1 MKGTLLA
8 FIIMSIAGCANLNSI
23 YRTFDISRGESPMI
37 DIRQRA
43 ILVAPNETITK
54 KYGPTGKF
62 VSEEHIKKGTFV
74 CAEPSPD
81 AMASLAYELAAK
93 GGYPEKASGELA
105 FAMQDGAAFT
115 GIRTQS
121 IQLLRDFGYRL
132 CESYMSGAINAAQYD
147 LLMRRF
153 QKNTVALLAIEQLTG
168 TVKAPPIA
176 LTTSGRAEA
185 TKSLSEQR
193 AEREKVSDRISALE
207 TEKTAVDKKISDAK
221 KADAKADTSEMD
233 QTASDLAEKIKNLKD
248 DRTVIDS
255 AIADTKGV
263 IADGETKVKIETTS
277 MGSQR
282 SDAHIKQ
289 ISKTVEGIVN
299 KIVLSDDEHQMCMSA
314 LLLSDPNEGQKKFS
328 AWCVEVMNTQAKAR
342 EILLNNAQSKLKK
355 ALAVL
360 QSGASAEEKEKAEKE
375 VDVQSNLI
383 IEIWGGYKE
392 YSAPIS
398 VKTLPLTLEAPAAKS
413 PSASSD

>member
-23 YRTFDISRGESPMI
+23 YRTFDISDGESTMS

-54 KYGPTGKF
+54 KYDPTGKY
-62 VSEEHIKKGTFV
+62 VLEEHIKKGAVV

-93 GGYPEKASGELA
+93 GGYPGKASGELA

-132 CESYMSGAINAAQYD
+132 CESYMSGAISAAQYD

-168 TVKAPPIA
+168 AIKAPPIA

-207 TEKTAVDKKISDAK
+207 AEKTAVDKKVSDAK
-221 KADAKADTSEMD
+221 KADAKADTSELD
-233 QTASDLAEKIKNLKD
+233 QTASGLAEKIKNLKD
-248 DRTVIDS
+248 DRSVIDS
-255 AIADTKGV
+255 AIAETKGV
-263 IADGETKVKIETTS
+263 IADGEIKVKIETTG

-282 SDAHIKQ
+282 SDAHVQ
-289 ISKTVEGIVN
+289 QVATTVEGIVN
-299 KIVLSDDEHQMCMSA
+299 NIVLADDEQQLCMSA
-314 LLLSDPNEGQKKFS
+314 LLLPDPNEGQKKFS
-328 AWCVEVMNTQAKAR
+328 AWCVKVLDTQAEAR
-342 EILLNNAQSKLKK
+342 EILIKNTERRLEQIEAI
-355 ALAVL
+355 L
-360 QSGASAEEKEKAEKE
+360 QSGASEEKKA
-375 VDVQSNLI
+375 
-383 IEIWGGYKE
+383 
-392 YSAPIS
+392 
-398 VKTLPLTLEAPAAKS
+398 PLKLERESLLKGLKNPGLYNQALDKKFM
-413 PSASSD
+413 

>member
-8 FIIMSIAGCANLNSI
+8 FIIMFIAGCANLNSI
-23 YRTFDISRGESPMI
+23 YRTFDISRGESPMV

-54 KYGPTGKF
+54 KYDPTGKY
-62 VSEEHIKKGTFV
+62 VREEQIKKETVV

-93 GGYPEKASGELA
+93 GGYPGKASGELA

-132 CESYMSGAINAAQYD
+132 CESYMSGSISAPQYD

-207 TEKTAVDKKISDAK
+207 AEKTAVDKKISDAK
-221 KADAKADTSEMD
+221 KADANADTSEMD
-233 QTASDLAEKIKNLKD
+233 QTASGLAEKIKNLKD

-255 AIADTKGV
+255 AIAETKGV
-263 IADGETKVKIETTS
+263 LVDGETKVRIETTG

-282 SDAHIKQ
+282 SDAHLQ
-289 ISKTVEGIVN
+289 QVATTVEGIVN
-299 KIVLSDDEHQMCMSA
+299 KIVLADDEQQLCMSA
-314 LLLSDPNEGQKKFS
+314 LLLPDPNEGQIKFS
-328 AWCVEVMNTQAKAR
+328 AWCIEVLNTKAKAR
-342 EILLNNAQSKLKK
+342 EFLLSDAKSKLEQ
-355 ALAVL
+355 AQAVL
-360 QSGASAEEKEKAEKE
+360 QSGASAKKKEE
-375 VDVQSNLI
+375 
-383 IEIWGGYKE
+383 
-392 YSAPIS
+392 
-398 VKTLPLTLEAPAAKS
+398 AAKQAETQLKRIDS
-413 PSASSD
+413 IEAGTTIYSKKIELITE

>member
-1 MKGTLLA
+1 MKGTLLGL
-8 FIIMSIAGCANLNSI
+8 IVVSIAGCANLNSI
-23 YRTFDISRGESPMI
+23 YRTFDVSRGESSMS

-43 ILVAPNETITK
+43 ILVAPNENITK
-54 KYGPTGKF
+54 KYDTTGKL
-62 VSEEHIKKGTFV
+62 VSEEHKKNGVFV

-132 CESYMSGAINAAQYD
+132 CESYLSGAISAPQYD

-168 TVKAPPIA
+168 AIKAPPIA

-193 AEREKVSDRISALE
+193 AEREKVSDRITALE

-221 KADAKADTSEMD
+221 KANANADTSELD
-233 QTASDLAEKIKNLKD
+233 QTAAGLAEKIKNLKD
-248 DRTVIDS
+248 DRNVIDS
-255 AIADTKGV
+255 AIAETKGV
-263 IADGETKVKIETTS
+263 IADGEVKVKIETTG

-282 SDAHIKQ
+282 SDAHIQQ
-289 ISKTVEGIVN
+289 IAKTVEGIVN
-299 KIVLSDDEHQMCMSA
+299 NIVLADDEQQLCMSA
-314 LLLSDPNEGQKKFS
+314 LLLPNPNEGQKNF
-328 AWCVEVMNTQAKAR
+328 ADWCIKVMRTQAEARDALMKNTKLKMDQAQAVLGSGANTAEKDKAR
-342 EILLNNAQSKLKK
+342 QDLANLQK
-355 ALAVL
+355 ALEGL
-360 QSGASAEEKEKAEKE
+360 GKGPG
-375 VDVQSNLI
+375 L
-383 IEIWGGYKE
+383 
-392 YSAPIS
+392 YSLS
-398 VKTLPLTLEAPAAKS
+398 L
-413 PSASSD
+413 DR

>member
-1 MKGTLLA
+1 MKGTLLGL
-8 FIIMSIAGCANLNSI
+8 IVVSIAGCANLNSI
-23 YRTFDISRGESPMI
+23 YRTFDVSRGESSMS

-43 ILVAPNETITK
+43 ILVAPNENITK
-54 KYGPTGKF
+54 KYDTTGKL
-62 VSEEHIKKGTFV
+62 VSEEHKKNGVFV

-132 CESYMSGAINAAQYD
+132 CESYMSGAISAPQYD

-168 TVKAPPIA
+168 AIKAPPIA

-193 AEREKVSDRISALE
+193 AEREKVSDRITALE

-221 KADAKADTSEMD
+221 KANANADTSELD
-233 QTASDLAEKIKNLKD
+233 QTAAGLAEKIKNLKD
-248 DRTVIDS
+248 DRNVIDS
-255 AIADTKGV
+255 AIAETKGV
-263 IADGETKVKIETTS
+263 IADGEVKVKIETTG

-282 SDAHIKQ
+282 SDAHIQQ
-289 ISKTVEGIVN
+289 IAKTVEGIVN
-299 KIVLSDDEHQMCMSA
+299 NIVLADDEQQLCMSA
-314 LLLSDPNEGQKKFS
+314 LLLPNPNEGQKNF
-328 AWCVEVMNTQAKAR
+328 ADWCIKVMRTQAEARDALMKNTKLKMDQAQAVLGSGANTAEKDKAR
-342 EILLNNAQSKLKK
+342 QDLANLQK
-355 ALAVL
+355 AL
-360 QSGASAEEKEKAEKE
+360 EEHGKGPG
-375 VDVQSNLI
+375 L
-383 IEIWGGYKE
+383 
-392 YSAPIS
+392 YSLS
-398 VKTLPLTLEAPAAKS
+398 L
-413 PSASSD
+413 DR

>member
-1 MKGTLLA
+1 MKGTFLALL
-8 FIIMSIAGCANLNSI
+8 IMSIAGCANLNSI
-23 YRTFDISRGESPMI
+23 YRTFDISDGESTMS

-43 ILVAPNETITK
+43 ILVAPNESITK
-54 KYGPTGKF
+54 KYDPTGKY
-62 VSEEHIKKGTFV
+62 VLEEHIKKGTVV

-93 GGYPEKASGELA
+93 GGYPGKASGELA

-132 CESYMSGAINAAQYD
+132 CESYLSGAISAAQYD

-207 TEKTAVDKKISDAK
+207 AEKTAVDKKISDAK

-233 QTASDLAEKIKNLKD
+233 QTASGLAEKIKNLKD

-255 AIADTKGV
+255 AIAETKGV
-263 IADGETKVKIETTS
+263 LVDGETKVRIETTG
-277 MGSQR
+277 MGGQR
-282 SDAHIKQ
+282 SDAHIQQ
-289 ISKTVEGIVN
+289 IAKTVEGIVN
-299 KIVLSDDEHQMCMSA
+299 NIVLSDDEHQMCMSA
-314 LLLSDPNEGQKKFS
+314 LLLSAPNNDQKEFS
-328 AWCVEVMNTQAKAR
+328 AWCINVMNTQAKAR
-342 EILLNNAQSKLKK
+342 DALVKNTIFQMEQEQAILR
-355 ALAVL
+355 
-360 QSGASAEEKEKAEKE
+360 SGASETEKAEASRK
-375 VDVQSNLI
+375 VDDLQQAL
-383 IEIWGGYKE
+383 EKLGKGPGT
-392 YSAPIS
+392 YS
-398 VKTLPLTLEAPAAKS
+398 LFRPLR
-413 PSASSD
+413 

>member
-23 YRTFDISRGESPMI
+23 YRTFDISSGESTMS

-54 KYGPTGKF
+54 KYDPTGKY
-62 VSEEHIKKGTFV
+62 VREEQIKKGTVV

-93 GGYPEKASGELA
+93 GGYPGKASGELA

-132 CESYMSGAINAAQYD
+132 CESYMSGSISAPQYD

-193 AEREKVSDRISALE
+193 AEREKVSDRVSALE
-207 TEKTAVDKKISDAK
+207 AEKTAVDKKISDAK
-221 KADAKADTSEMD
+221 KADANADTSEMD
-233 QTASDLAEKIKNLKD
+233 QSASGLAEKIKNLKD
-248 DRTVIDS
+248 DRNVIDS
-255 AIADTKGV
+255 AIAETKGV
-263 IADGETKVKIETTS
+263 IADGEIKVKIETAG

-282 SDAHIKQ
+282 SDAHIQQ
-289 ISKTVEGIVN
+289 IATTVEGIVN
-299 KIVLSDDEHQMCMSA
+299 NIVLADDEQQLCMSA
-314 LLLSDPNEGQKKFS
+314 LLLPEPNEGQKKFS
-328 AWCVEVMNTQAKAR
+328 AWCVRVLDTQAEAR
-342 EILLNNAQSKLKK
+342 DALLKNTKLQMEHEQAILR
-355 ALAVL
+355 
-360 QSGASAEEKEKAEKE
+360 SGASPKEKEKASDKLA
-375 VDVQSNLI
+375 DLQDI
-383 IEIWGGYKE
+383 FDG
-392 YSAPIS
+392 
-398 VKTLPLTLEAPAAKS
+398 AAKGVRQYNITK
-413 PSASSD
+413 PSIDR

>member
-1 MKGTLLA
+1 MKGTFLA

-23 YRTFDISRGESPMI
+23 YRTFDISRGESPMS

-43 ILVAPNETITK
+43 ILVAPNVTITK
-54 KYGPTGKF
+54 KYDSTGKF

-81 AMASLAYELAAK
+81 AMASLAYEVAAK
-93 GGYPEKASGELA
+93 GGYPGKASGELA

-132 CESYMSGAINAAQYD
+132 CESYMSGAISAAQYD

-168 TVKAPPIA
+168 TVKTPPIA

-207 TEKTAVDKKISDAK
+207 AEKKAVDKKISDAK
-221 KADAKADTSEMD
+221 KADANADTSELD
-233 QTASDLAEKIKNLKD
+233 QAASGLAEKIKNLKD
-248 DRTVIDS
+248 DRSVIDS
-255 AIADTKGV
+255 AIAETKGV
-263 IADGETKVKIETTS
+263 LVDGETKVRIETTG

-282 SDAHIKQ
+282 SDAHIQQ
-289 ISKTVEGIVN
+289 IAKTVEGIVN
-299 KIVLSDDEHQMCMSA
+299 NIVLSDDEHQMCMSA
-314 LLLSDPNEGQKKFS
+314 LLLSAPNNDQKEFS
-328 AWCVEVMNTQAKAR
+328 AWCIKVMNTQAEAR
-342 EILLNNAQSKLKK
+342 EILLRNAKSKLEQ
-355 ALAVL
+355 AQAIL
-360 QSGASAEEKEKAEKE
+360 QSGASAEKKEAAEKE
-375 VDVQSNLI
+375 AETQRKVI
-383 IEIWGGYKE
+383 GGIVGGFKV
-392 YSAPIS
+392 YSVS
-398 VKTLPLTLEAPAAKS
+398 TELKTN
-413 PSASSD
+413 

>member
-1 MKGTLLA
+1 MKGTLLGL
-8 FIIMSIAGCANLNSI
+8 IVVSIAGCANLNSI
-23 YRTFDISRGESPMI
+23 YRTFDVSRGESSMS

-43 ILVAPNETITK
+43 ILVAPNENITK
-54 KYGPTGKF
+54 KYDATGKL
-62 VSEEHIKKGTFV
+62 VSQEYRKNGVFV

-132 CESYMSGAINAAQYD
+132 CESYLSGAISAPQYD

-168 TVKAPPIA
+168 AIKAPPIA

-193 AEREKVSDRISALE
+193 AEREKVSDRITALE

-221 KADAKADTSEMD
+221 KANANADTSELD
-233 QTASDLAEKIKNLKD
+233 QTAAGLAEKIINLKD
-248 DRTVIDS
+248 DRNVIDS
-255 AIADTKGV
+255 AIAETKGV
-263 IADGETKVKIETTS
+263 IADGEVKVKIETTG

-282 SDAHIKQ
+282 SDAHIQQ
-289 ISKTVEGIVN
+289 IAKTVEGIVN
-299 KIVLSDDEHQMCMSA
+299 NIVLADDEQQLCMSA
-314 LLLSDPNEGQKKFS
+314 LLLPNPNEGQKNF
-328 AWCVEVMNTQAKAR
+328 ADWCIKVMRTQAEARDALMKNTKLKMDQAQAVLGSGANTAEKDKAR
-342 EILLNNAQSKLKK
+342 QDLANLQK
-355 ALAVL
+355 ALEGL
-360 QSGASAEEKEKAEKE
+360 GKGPG
-375 VDVQSNLI
+375 L
-383 IEIWGGYKE
+383 
-392 YSAPIS
+392 YSLS
-398 VKTLPLTLEAPAAKS
+398 L
-413 PSASSD
+413 DR

>member
-1 MKGTLLA
+1 MKGTFLALL
-8 FIIMSIAGCANLNSI
+8 IMSIAGCANLNSI
-23 YRTFDISRGESPMI
+23 YRTFDISDGESTMS

-54 KYGPTGKF
+54 KYDPTGKF

-81 AMASLAYELAAK
+81 AMASLAYEVAAK
-93 GGYPEKASGELA
+93 GGYPGKASGELA

-132 CESYMSGAINAAQYD
+132 CESYMSGAISAAQYD

-168 TVKAPPIA
+168 AIKAPPIA

-193 AEREKVSDRISALE
+193 AEREKVSDRVSALE
-207 TEKTAVDKKISDAK
+207 AEKTAVDKKISDAK

-233 QTASDLAEKIKNLKD
+233 QTASGLAEKIKNLKD
-248 DRTVIDS
+248 DRSVIDS
-255 AIADTKGV
+255 AIAETKGV
-263 IADGETKVKIETTS
+263 IADGEIKVKIETTG
-277 MGSQR
+277 MGGQR
-282 SDAHIKQ
+282 SDAHIQ
-289 ISKTVEGIVN
+289 QVAKTVEGIVN
-299 KIVLSDDEHQMCMSA
+299 NIVLADDQLQLCMSA
-314 LLLSDPNEGQKKFS
+314 LLVPKPSDEETKFS
-328 AWCVEVMNTQAKAR
+328 AWCLKEMDTQADAR
-342 EILLNNAQSKLKK
+342 NALMKNTIFRMEQERAILR
-355 ALAVL
+355 
-360 QSGASAEEKEKAEKE
+360 SGASAAKKAEANKK
-375 VDVQSNLI
+375 VDDLQEALEKLQKNP
-383 IEIWGGYKE
+383 GT
-392 YSAPIS
+392 YSIS
-398 VKTLPLTLEAPAAKS
+398 RPLR
-413 PSASSD
+413 

>member
-23 YRTFDISRGESPMI
+23 YRTFDISSGESTMS

-43 ILVAPNETITK
+43 ILVAPNETIIK
-54 KYGPTGKF
+54 KYDSTGKY
-62 VSEEHIKKGTFV
+62 VLEENIKRGTVV

-93 GGYPEKASGELA
+93 GGYPGKASGELA

-132 CESYMSGAINAAQYD
+132 CESYMSGSISAPQYD

-193 AEREKVSDRISALE
+193 AEREKVSDRVSALE
-207 TEKTAVDKKISDAK
+207 AEKTAVDKKISDAK
-221 KADAKADTSEMD
+221 KADANADTSEMD
-233 QTASDLAEKIKNLKD
+233 QTASGLAEKIKNLKD

-255 AIADTKGV
+255 AIAETKGV
-263 IADGETKVKIETTS
+263 IADGEIKVKIETAG

-282 SDAHIKQ
+282 SDAHIQQ
-289 ISKTVEGIVN
+289 IATTVEGIVN
-299 KIVLSDDEHQMCMSA
+299 NIVLADDQQQLCMSA
-314 LLLSDPNEGQKKFS
+314 LLVPNPSDEQTKFS
-328 AWCVEVMNTQAKAR
+328 AWCLKEMDTQADAR
-342 EILLNNAQSKLKK
+342 NALMKDKIFQLEQERAILRSGANAAKKEEANKKVDDLQK
-355 ALAVL
+355 ALEQL
-360 QSGASAEEKEKAEKE
+360 GKGPG
-375 VDVQSNLI
+375 I
-383 IEIWGGYKE
+383 
-392 YSAPIS
+392 YSIS
-398 VKTLPLTLEAPAAKS
+398 RPLR
-413 PSASSD
+413 

>member
-1 MKGTLLA
+1 MKGTLLGL
-8 FIIMSIAGCANLNSI
+8 IVVSIAGCANLNSI
-23 YRTFDISRGESPMI
+23 YRTFDVSRGESSMS

-43 ILVAPNETITK
+43 ILVAPNENITK
-54 KYGPTGKF
+54 KYDTTGKL
-62 VSEEHIKKGTFV
+62 VSEEHKKNGVFV

-132 CESYMSGAINAAQYD
+132 CESYLSGAISAPQYD

-168 TVKAPPIA
+168 AIKAPPIA

-193 AEREKVSDRISALE
+193 AEREKVSDRITALE

-221 KADAKADTSEMD
+221 KANANADTSELD
-233 QTASDLAEKIKNLKD
+233 QTAAGLAEKIKNLKD
-248 DRTVIDS
+248 DRNVIDS
-255 AIADTKGV
+255 AIAETKGV
-263 IADGETKVKIETTS
+263 IADGEVKVKIETS
-277 MGSQR
+277 GMGSQR
-282 SDAHIKQ
+282 SDAHIQQ
-289 ISKTVEGIVN
+289 IAKTVEGIVN
-299 KIVLSDDEHQMCMSA
+299 NIVLADDEQQLCMSA
-314 LLLSDPNEGQKKFS
+314 LLLPNPNEGQKNF
-328 AWCVEVMNTQAKAR
+328 ADWCIKVMRTQAEARDALMKNTKLKMDQAQAVLGSGANTAEKDKAR
-342 EILLNNAQSKLKK
+342 QDLANLQK
-355 ALAVL
+355 ALEGL
-360 QSGASAEEKEKAEKE
+360 GKGPG
-375 VDVQSNLI
+375 L
-383 IEIWGGYKE
+383 
-392 YSAPIS
+392 YSLS
-398 VKTLPLTLEAPAAKS
+398 L
-413 PSASSD
+413 DR

>member
-23 YRTFDISRGESPMI
+23 YRTFDVSRGESSLS

-43 ILVAPNETITK
+43 ILVAPNENVTR
-54 KYGPTGKF
+54 KYDTTGKL
-62 VSEEHIKKGTFV
+62 VSEEHKKNGVFV

-93 GGYPEKASGELA
+93 GGYPGKASGELA

-132 CESYMSGAINAAQYD
+132 CESYMSGAISAAQYD

-263 IADGETKVKIETTS
+263 IADGEIKVKIETTG

-282 SDAHIKQ
+282 SDAHIQQ
-289 ISKTVEGIVN
+289 IAKTVEGIVN
-299 KIVLSDDEHQMCMSA
+299 NVVLADDEQQLCMSA
-314 LLLSDPNEGQKKFS
+314 LLLPDPNEGQKKFS
-328 AWCVEVMNTQAKAR
+328 DWCVKILETQAEAR
-342 EILLNNAQSKLKK
+342 DASLKNAKLQMEQEQAILR
-355 ALAVL
+355 
-360 QSGASAEEKEKAEKE
+360 SGASPKEKEKASNKLADLQDTFDGAGKGIRQYNVTRPS
-375 VDVQSNLI
+375 VD
-383 IEIWGGYKE
+383 K
-392 YSAPIS
+392 
-398 VKTLPLTLEAPAAKS
+398 
-413 PSASSD
+413 

>member
-1 MKGTLLA
+1 MKGTLLGL
-8 FIIMSIAGCANLNSI
+8 IVVSIAGCANLNSI
-23 YRTFDISRGESPMI
+23 YRTFDVSRGESSMS

-43 ILVAPNETITK
+43 ILVAPNENITK
-54 KYGPTGKF
+54 KYDTTGKI
-62 VSEEHIKKGTFV
+62 VSEEHKKNGVFV

-121 IQLLRDFGYRL
+121 IQMLRDFGYRL
-132 CESYMSGAINAAQYD
+132 CESYMSGAISAAQYD
-147 LLMRRF
+147 LLMRRL

-193 AEREKVSDRISALE
+193 AEREKVSDRITALE

-221 KADAKADTSEMD
+221 KANANADTSELD
-233 QTASDLAEKIKNLKD
+233 QTAAGLAEKIKNLKD
-248 DRTVIDS
+248 DRNVIDS
-255 AIADTKGV
+255 AIAETKGV
-263 IADGETKVKIETTS
+263 IADGEVMVKIETTG

-282 SDAHIKQ
+282 SDAHIQQ
-289 ISKTVEGIVN
+289 IAKTVEGIVN
-299 KIVLSDDEHQMCMSA
+299 NIVLADDEQQLCMSA
-314 LLLSDPNEGQKKFS
+314 LLLPNPNEGQKNF
-328 AWCVEVMNTQAKAR
+328 ADWCIKVMRTQAEARDALMKNTKLKMDQAQAVLDSGGANTAEKDKAR
-342 EILLNNAQSKLKK
+342 QDLANLQK
-355 ALAVL
+355 ALEGL
-360 QSGASAEEKEKAEKE
+360 GKGPG
-375 VDVQSNLI
+375 L
-383 IEIWGGYKE
+383 
-392 YSAPIS
+392 YSLSLDP
-398 VKTLPLTLEAPAAKS
+398 
-413 PSASSD
+413 

>member
-1 MKGTLLA
+1 MKGTLLGL
-8 FIIMSIAGCANLNSI
+8 IVVSIAGCANLNSI
-23 YRTFDISRGESPMI
+23 YRTFDVSRGESSMS

-43 ILVAPNETITK
+43 ILVAPNENITK
-54 KYGPTGKF
+54 KYDATGKL
-62 VSEEHIKKGTFV
+62 VSEEYRKNGVFV

-132 CESYMSGAINAAQYD
+132 CESYLSGAISAPQYD

-168 TVKAPPIA
+168 AIKAPPIA

-193 AEREKVSDRISALE
+193 AEREKVSDRITALE

-221 KADAKADTSEMD
+221 KANANADTSELD
-233 QTASDLAEKIKNLKD
+233 QTAAGLAEKIKNLKD
-248 DRTVIDS
+248 DRNVIDS
-255 AIADTKGV
+255 AIAETKGV
-263 IADGETKVKIETTS
+263 IADGEVKVKIETS
-277 MGSQR
+277 GMGSQR
-282 SDAHIKQ
+282 SDAHIQQ
-289 ISKTVEGIVN
+289 IAKTVEGIVN
-299 KIVLSDDEHQMCMSA
+299 NIVLADDEQQLCMSA
-314 LLLSDPNEGQKKFS
+314 LLLPNPNEGQKNF
-328 AWCVEVMNTQAKAR
+328 ADWCIKVMRTQAEARDALMKNTKLKMDQAQAVLGSGANTAEKDKAR
-342 EILLNNAQSKLKK
+342 QDLANLQK
-355 ALAVL
+355 ALEGL
-360 QSGASAEEKEKAEKE
+360 GKGPG
-375 VDVQSNLI
+375 L
-383 IEIWGGYKE
+383 
-392 YSAPIS
+392 YSLS
-398 VKTLPLTLEAPAAKS
+398 L
-413 PSASSD
+413 DR

>member
-1 MKGTLLA
+1 MKGTLLGL
-8 FIIMSIAGCANLNSI
+8 IVVSIAGCANLNSI
-23 YRTFDISRGESPMI
+23 YRTFDVSRGESSMS

-43 ILVAPNETITK
+43 ILVAPNENITK
-54 KYGPTGKF
+54 KYDATGKL
-62 VSEEHIKKGTFV
+62 VSQEYRKNGVFV

-132 CESYMSGAINAAQYD
+132 CESYLSGAISAPQYD

-168 TVKAPPIA
+168 AIKAPPIA

-193 AEREKVSDRISALE
+193 AEREKVSDRITALE

-221 KADAKADTSEMD
+221 KANANADTSELD
-233 QTASDLAEKIKNLKD
+233 QTAAGLAEKIKNLKD
-248 DRTVIDS
+248 DRNVIDS
-255 AIADTKGV
+255 AIAETKGV
-263 IADGETKVKIETTS
+263 IADGEVKVKIETS
-277 MGSQR
+277 GMGSQR
-282 SDAHIKQ
+282 SDAHIQQ
-289 ISKTVEGIVN
+289 IAKTVEGIVN
-299 KIVLSDDEHQMCMSA
+299 NIVLADDEQQLCMSA
-314 LLLSDPNEGQKKFS
+314 LLLPNPNEGQKNF
-328 AWCVEVMNTQAKAR
+328 ADWCIKVMRTQAEARDALMKNTKLKMDQAQAVLDSGGANTTEKDKAR
-342 EILLNNAQSKLKK
+342 QDLANLQK
-355 ALAVL
+355 ALEGL
-360 QSGASAEEKEKAEKE
+360 GKGPG
-375 VDVQSNLI
+375 L
-383 IEIWGGYKE
+383 
-392 YSAPIS
+392 YSLS
-398 VKTLPLTLEAPAAKS
+398 L
-413 PSASSD
+413 DR

>member
-23 YRTFDISRGESPMI
+23 YRTFDISDGESTMS

-54 KYGPTGKF
+54 KYDPTGKY
-62 VSEEHIKKGTFV
+62 VLEEHIKKGAVV

-93 GGYPEKASGELA
+93 GGYPGKASGELA

-132 CESYMSGAINAAQYD
+132 CESYMSGAISAAQYD

-207 TEKTAVDKKISDAK
+207 AEKTAVDKKISDAK
-221 KADAKADTSEMD
+221 KADANADTSEMD
-233 QTASDLAEKIKNLKD
+233 QTASGLAEKIKNLKD
-248 DRTVIDS
+248 DRSVIDS
-255 AIADTKGV
+255 AIAETKGV
-263 IADGETKVKIETTS
+263 LVDGETKVRIETAG
-277 MGSQR
+277 MGSHR
-282 SDAHIKQ
+282 SDAHLQ
-289 ISKTVEGIVN
+289 QVATTVEGIVN
-299 KIVLSDDEHQMCMSA
+299 KIVLADDEQQLCMSA
-314 LLLSDPNEGQKKFS
+314 LLLPDPNEGQMKFS
-328 AWCVEVMNTQAKAR
+328 AWCIEVLNTKAKAR
-342 EILLNNAQSKLKK
+342 ELLLSDAKSKLEQ
-355 ALAVL
+355 AQAVL
-360 QSGASAEEKEKAEKE
+360 QSGASAKKKEE
-375 VDVQSNLI
+375 
-383 IEIWGGYKE
+383 
-392 YSAPIS
+392 
-398 VKTLPLTLEAPAAKS
+398 AAKQAETQLKRIDS
-413 PSASSD
+413 IDAGTTIYSKKTELITE

>member
-1 MKGTLLA
+1 MKGTLLGL
-8 FIIMSIAGCANLNSI
+8 IVVSIAGCANLNSI
-23 YRTFDISRGESPMI
+23 YRTFDVSRGESSMS

-43 ILVAPNETITK
+43 ILVAPNENITK
-54 KYGPTGKF
+54 KYDTTGKL
-62 VSEEHIKKGTFV
+62 VSEEHKKNGVFV

-132 CESYMSGAINAAQYD
+132 CESYMSGAISAPQYD

-168 TVKAPPIA
+168 AIKAPPIA

-193 AEREKVSDRISALE
+193 AEREKVSDRITALE

-221 KADAKADTSEMD
+221 KANANADTSELD
-233 QTASDLAEKIKNLKD
+233 QTAAGLAEKIKNLKD
-248 DRTVIDS
+248 DRNVIDS
-255 AIADTKGV
+255 AIAETKGV
-263 IADGETKVKIETTS
+263 IADGEVKVKIETS
-277 MGSQR
+277 GMGSQR
-282 SDAHIKQ
+282 SDAHIQQ
-289 ISKTVEGIVN
+289 IAKTVEGIVN
-299 KIVLSDDEHQMCMSA
+299 NIVLADDEQQLCMSA
-314 LLLSDPNEGQKKFS
+314 LLLPNPNEGQKNF
-328 AWCVEVMNTQAKAR
+328 ADWCIKVMRTQAEARDALMKNTKLKMDQAQAVLGSGANTAEKDKAR
-342 EILLNNAQSKLKK
+342 QDLANLQK
-355 ALAVL
+355 ALEGL
-360 QSGASAEEKEKAEKE
+360 GKGPG
-375 VDVQSNLI
+375 L
-383 IEIWGGYKE
+383 
-392 YSAPIS
+392 YSLS
-398 VKTLPLTLEAPAAKS
+398 L
-413 PSASSD
+413 DR

>member
-1 MKGTLLA
+1 MKGTLLGL
-8 FIIMSIAGCANLNSI
+8 IVVSIAGCANLNSI
-23 YRTFDISRGESPMI
+23 YRTFDVSRGESSMS

-43 ILVAPNETITK
+43 ILVAPNENITK
-54 KYGPTGKF
+54 KYDATGKL
-62 VSEEHIKKGTFV
+62 VSQEYRKNGVFV

-132 CESYMSGAINAAQYD
+132 CESYLSGAISAPQYD

-168 TVKAPPIA
+168 AIKAPPIA

-193 AEREKVSDRISALE
+193 AEREKVSDRITALE

-221 KADAKADTSEMD
+221 KANANADTSELD
-233 QTASDLAEKIKNLKD
+233 QTAAGLAEKIKNLKD
-248 DRTVIDS
+248 DRSVIDS
-255 AIADTKGV
+255 AIAETKGV
-263 IADGETKVKIETTS
+263 IADGEVKVKIETTG

-282 SDAHIKQ
+282 SDAHIQQ
-289 ISKTVEGIVN
+289 IAKTVEGIVN
-299 KIVLSDDEHQMCMSA
+299 NIVLADDEQQLCMSA
-314 LLLSDPNEGQKKFS
+314 LLLPNPNEGQKNF
-328 AWCVEVMNTQAKAR
+328 ADWCIKVMRTQAEARDALMKNTKLKMDQAQAVLDSGGANTAEKDKAR
-342 EILLNNAQSKLKK
+342 QDLANLQK
-355 ALAVL
+355 ALEGL
-360 QSGASAEEKEKAEKE
+360 GKGPG
-375 VDVQSNLI
+375 L
-383 IEIWGGYKE
+383 
-392 YSAPIS
+392 YSLSLDP
-398 VKTLPLTLEAPAAKS
+398 
-413 PSASSD
+413 

>member
-1 MKGTLLA
+1 MQREPCAMKGTLLGL
-8 FIIMSIAGCANLNSI
+8 IVVSIAGCANLNSI
-23 YRTFDISRGESPMI
+23 YRTFDVSRGESSMS

-43 ILVAPNETITK
+43 ILVAPNENITK
-54 KYGPTGKF
+54 KYDATGKL
-62 VSEEHIKKGTFV
+62 VSQEYRKNGVFV

-132 CESYMSGAINAAQYD
+132 CESYLSGAISAPQYD

-168 TVKAPPIA
+168 AIKAPPIA

-193 AEREKVSDRISALE
+193 AEREKVSDRITALE

-221 KADAKADTSEMD
+221 KANANADTSELD
-233 QTASDLAEKIKNLKD
+233 QTAAGLAEKIINLKD
-248 DRTVIDS
+248 DRNVIDS
-255 AIADTKGV
+255 AIAETKGV
-263 IADGETKVKIETTS
+263 IADGEVKVKIETTG

-282 SDAHIKQ
+282 SDAHIQQ
-289 ISKTVEGIVN
+289 IAKTVEGIVN
-299 KIVLSDDEHQMCMSA
+299 NIVLADDEQQLCMSA
-314 LLLSDPNEGQKKFS
+314 LLLPNPNEGQKNF
-328 AWCVEVMNTQAKAR
+328 ADWCIKVMRTQAEARDALMKNTKLKMDQAQAVLGSGANTAEKDKAR
-342 EILLNNAQSKLKK
+342 QDLANLQK
-355 ALAVL
+355 ALEGL
-360 QSGASAEEKEKAEKE
+360 GKGPG
-375 VDVQSNLI
+375 L
-383 IEIWGGYKE
+383 
-392 YSAPIS
+392 YSLS
-398 VKTLPLTLEAPAAKS
+398 L
-413 PSASSD
+413 DR

>member
-23 YRTFDISRGESPMI
+23 YRTFDISSGESTMS

-54 KYGPTGKF
+54 KYDPTGKY
-62 VSEEHIKKGTFV
+62 VREEQIKKWAVV

-93 GGYPEKASGELA
+93 GGYPGKASGELA

-132 CESYMSGAINAAQYD
+132 CESYMSGSISAPQYD

-193 AEREKVSDRISALE
+193 AEREKVSDKVSALE
-207 TEKTAVDKKISDAK
+207 AEKTAVDKKISDAK
-221 KADAKADTSEMD
+221 KADANADTSEMD
-233 QTASDLAEKIKNLKD
+233 QSASGLAEKIKNLKD
-248 DRTVIDS
+248 DRNVIDS
-255 AIADTKGV
+255 AIAETKGV
-263 IADGETKVKIETTS
+263 LVDGETKVRIETTGV
-277 MGSQR
+277 GSQR
-282 SDAHIKQ
+282 SDAHIQ
-289 ISKTVEGIVN
+289 QVAKTVEGIVN
-299 KIVLSDDEHQMCMSA
+299 NIVLADDEQQLCMSA
-314 LLLSDPNEGQKKFS
+314 LLLPEPNEGQKKFS
-328 AWCVEVMNTQAKAR
+328 AWCVRVLDTQAEAR
-342 EILLNNAQSKLKK
+342 DALLKNTKLQMEHEQAILR
-355 ALAVL
+355 
-360 QSGASAEEKEKAEKE
+360 SGASPKEKEKANDKLA
-375 VDVQSNLI
+375 DLQDI
-383 IEIWGGYKE
+383 FDG
-392 YSAPIS
+392 
-398 VKTLPLTLEAPAAKS
+398 AAKGVRQYNITK
-413 PSASSD
+413 PSIDR

>member
-1 MKGTLLA
+1 MKGALSALM
-8 FIIMSIAGCANLNSI
+8 IMSIAGCANLNSI
-23 YRTFDISRGESPMI
+23 YRTFDISRGESSMS

-43 ILVAPNETITK
+43 ILVAPNETMTK
-54 KYGPTGKF
+54 KYDSTGKF

-93 GGYPEKASGELA
+93 GGYPGKASGELA

-121 IQLLRDFGYRL
+121 IQMLRDFGYRL
-132 CESYMSGAINAAQYD
+132 CESYMSGAISAAQYE

-168 TVKAPPIA
+168 TIKAPPVA

-207 TEKTAVDKKISDAK
+207 AEKAAVDKKISDAK
-221 KADAKADTSEMD
+221 KADPQTNTSEMD
-233 QTASDLAEKIKNLKD
+233 QTASALAEKIKNLKD
-248 DRTVIDS
+248 DRSVIDS
-255 AIADTKGV
+255 AIAETKGV
-263 IADGETKVKIETTS
+263 LADGETKVKIETTG

-282 SDAHIKQ
+282 SEAHIQQ
-289 ISKTVEGIVN
+289 IAKTVEGIVN
-299 KIVLSDDEHQMCMSA
+299 NVVLSDDEQQLCMSA
-314 LLLSDPNEGQKKFS
+314 LMLPTPNEGQQKFS
-328 AWCVEVMNTQAKAR
+328 AWCDKVMATQAEAR
-342 EILLNNAQSKLKK
+342 ATLLKNAKFQMEQ
-355 ALAVL
+355 AQTVL
-360 QSGASAEEKEKAEKE
+360 GSGASATEKEKARKKLDDLRVT
-375 VDVQSNLI
+375 VDDLRKGPGI
-383 IEIWGGYKE
+383 
-392 YSAPIS
+392 YS
-398 VKTLPLTLEAPAAKS
+398 VYL
-413 PSASSD
+413 DR

>member
-23 YRTFDISRGESPMI
+23 YRTFDISSGESTMS

-54 KYGPTGKF
+54 KYDPTGKY
-62 VSEEHIKKGTFV
+62 VLEEHIKKGTVV

-93 GGYPEKASGELA
+93 GGYPGKASGELA

-132 CESYMSGAINAAQYD
+132 CESYMSGSISSAQYD
-147 LLMRRF
+147 LYMRRF

-207 TEKTAVDKKISDAK
+207 AEKTAVDKKISDAK

-233 QTASDLAEKIKNLKD
+233 QTVSGLAEKIKNLKD

-255 AIADTKGV
+255 AIAETKSV
-263 IADGETKVKIETTS
+263 IADGEIKVKIETS
-277 MGSQR
+277 GMGSQR
-282 SDAHIKQ
+282 SDAHIQQ
-289 ISKTVEGIVN
+289 IAKTVEGIVN
-299 KIVLSDDEHQMCMSA
+299 NVVLADDQLQLCMSA
-314 LLLSDPNEGQKKFS
+314 LLVPNPSAEQTKFS
-328 AWCVEVMNTQAKAR
+328 AWCLKEMDTQADAR
-342 EILLNNAQSKLKK
+342 NALMKVKISQLEKEQSILR
-355 ALAVL
+355 
-360 QSGASAEEKEKAEKE
+360 SGASEVRKEEASQKVDDLQKALEELGKAPG
-375 VDVQSNLI
+375 I
-383 IEIWGGYKE
+383 
-392 YSAPIS
+392 YSLS
-398 VKTLPLTLEAPAAKS
+398 RPLR
-413 PSASSD
+413 

>member
-1 MKGTLLA
+1 MQREPCAMKGTLLGL
-8 FIIMSIAGCANLNSI
+8 IVVSIAGCANLNSI
-23 YRTFDISRGESPMI
+23 YRTFDVSRGESSMS

-43 ILVAPNETITK
+43 ILVAPNENITK
-54 KYGPTGKF
+54 KYDATGKL
-62 VSEEHIKKGTFV
+62 VSQEYRKNGVFV

-132 CESYMSGAINAAQYD
+132 CESYLSGAISAPQYD

-168 TVKAPPIA
+168 AIKAPPIA

-193 AEREKVSDRISALE
+193 AEREKVSDRITALE

-221 KADAKADTSEMD
+221 KANANADTSELD
-233 QTASDLAEKIKNLKD
+233 QTAAGLAEKIKNLKD
-248 DRTVIDS
+248 DRNVIDS
-255 AIADTKGV
+255 AIAETKGV
-263 IADGETKVKIETTS
+263 IADGEVKVKIETS
-277 MGSQR
+277 GMGSQR
-282 SDAHIKQ
+282 SDAHIQQ
-289 ISKTVEGIVN
+289 IAKTVEGIVN
-299 KIVLSDDEHQMCMSA
+299 NIVLADDEQQLCMSA
-314 LLLSDPNEGQKKFS
+314 LLLPNPNEGQKNF
-328 AWCVEVMNTQAKAR
+328 ADWCIKVMRTQAEARDALMKNTKLKMDQAQAVLGSGANTAEKDKAR
-342 EILLNNAQSKLKK
+342 QDLANLQK
-355 ALAVL
+355 ALEGL
-360 QSGASAEEKEKAEKE
+360 GKGPG
-375 VDVQSNLI
+375 L
-383 IEIWGGYKE
+383 
-392 YSAPIS
+392 YSLS
-398 VKTLPLTLEAPAAKS
+398 L
-413 PSASSD
+413 DR

>member
-1 MKGTLLA
+1 MKGTLLGL
-8 FIIMSIAGCANLNSI
+8 IVVSIAGCANLNSI
-23 YRTFDISRGESPMI
+23 YRTFDVSRGESSMS

-43 ILVAPNETITK
+43 ILVAPNENITK
-54 KYGPTGKF
+54 KYDATGKL
-62 VSEEHIKKGTFV
+62 VSQEYRKNGVFV

-121 IQLLRDFGYRL
+121 IQMLRDFGYRL
-132 CESYMSGAINAAQYD
+132 CESYMSGAISAAQYD
-147 LLMRRF
+147 LLMRRL

-193 AEREKVSDRISALE
+193 AEREKVSDRITALE

-221 KADAKADTSEMD
+221 KANANADTSELD
-233 QTASDLAEKIKNLKD
+233 QTAAGLAEKIKNLKD
-248 DRTVIDS
+248 DRNVIDS
-255 AIADTKGV
+255 AIAETKGV
-263 IADGETKVKIETTS
+263 IADGEVKVKIETTG

-282 SDAHIKQ
+282 SDAHIQQ
-289 ISKTVEGIVN
+289 IAKTVEGIVN
-299 KIVLSDDEHQMCMSA
+299 NIVLADDEQQLCMSA
-314 LLLSDPNEGQKKFS
+314 LLLPNPNEGQKNF
-328 AWCVEVMNTQAKAR
+328 ADWCIKVMRTQAEARDALMKNTKLKMDQAQAVLDSGGANTAEKDKAR
-342 EILLNNAQSKLKK
+342 QDLANLQK
-355 ALAVL
+355 ALEGL
-360 QSGASAEEKEKAEKE
+360 GKGPG
-375 VDVQSNLI
+375 L
-383 IEIWGGYKE
+383 
-392 YSAPIS
+392 YSLSLDP
-398 VKTLPLTLEAPAAKS
+398 
-413 PSASSD
+413 

>member
-23 YRTFDISRGESPMI
+23 YRTFDISRGESTMS

-43 ILVAPNETITK
+43 ILVAPNENITK
-54 KYGPTGKF
+54 KYDANGKL
-62 VSEEHIKKGTFV
+62 VSTEHKKNGMFV

-132 CESYMSGAINAAQYD
+132 CESYMSGAISAAQYD

-168 TVKAPPIA
+168 TVKASPIA

-207 TEKTAVDKKISDAK
+207 AEKTAVDKKISDAK

-233 QTASDLAEKIKNLKD
+233 QIASGLAEKIKNLKD

-255 AIADTKGV
+255 AIAETKGV
-263 IADGETKVKIETTS
+263 IADGEIKVKIETS
-277 MGSQR
+277 GMGSQR
-282 SDAHIKQ
+282 SDAHIQQ
-289 ISKTVEGIVN
+289 IAATVEGIVN
-299 KIVLSDDEHQMCMSA
+299 NVVLADDQQQLCMSA
-314 LLLSDPNEGQKKFS
+314 LLVPNPSDEQTKFS
-328 AWCVEVMNTQAKAR
+328 AWCLKDMDTQADAR
-342 EILLNNAQSKLKK
+342 NALMKDKVFQLEQERAILRSGANAAKKEEANQKVDDLQK
-355 ALAVL
+355 ALEQL
-360 QSGASAEEKEKAEKE
+360 GK
-375 VDVQSNLI
+375 
-383 IEIWGGYKE
+383 GPGT
-392 YSAPIS
+392 YSIS
-398 VKTLPLTLEAPAAKS
+398 RPLR
-413 PSASSD
+413 

>member
-23 YRTFDISRGESPMI
+23 YRTFDISRGESTMS

-54 KYGPTGKF
+54 KYDTTGKY
-62 VSEEHIKKGTFV
+62 VREEQIKKETVV

-93 GGYPEKASGELA
+93 GGYPGKASGELA

-132 CESYMSGAINAAQYD
+132 CESYLSGAISAAQYD

-207 TEKTAVDKKISDAK
+207 AEKTAVDKKISDAK
-221 KADAKADTSEMD
+221 KADPKADTSEMD

-255 AIADTKGV
+255 AIAETKSV
-263 IADGETKVKIETTS
+263 LVDGETKVRIETTG

-289 ISKTVEGIVN
+289 VAKTVEGIVN
-299 KIVLSDDEHQMCMSA
+299 NIVLSDDEQQLCMSA
-314 LLLSDPNEGQKKFS
+314 LLLSDPNDGQIKFS
-328 AWCVEVMNTQAKAR
+328 TWCIEVLNTKAKAR
-342 EILLNNAQSKLKK
+342 EYLLSDAKSKLEQ
-355 ALAVL
+355 AQAVL
-360 QSGASAEEKEKAEKE
+360 QSGASAKKKEE
-375 VDVQSNLI
+375 
-383 IEIWGGYKE
+383 
-392 YSAPIS
+392 
-398 VKTLPLTLEAPAAKS
+398 AAKQAETQLKRIDS
-413 PSASSD
+413 IESGTKLYSETIELITH